1 MKWIANKPTLKKYIV
16 QSAVGAG
23 VFAVVLVLDLVSKF
37 LTDGV
42 RDLTVIPGFISFHST
57 YNTGGAWSLFSDN
70 SVAMI
75 IIMVFTFVFIA
86 ADLLVTYW
94 PDGRK
99 NAFFIV
105 TLAFLG
111 SGALGNL
118 IDRLWLGYVR
128 DFLRFD
134 FITFPIFNV
143 ADVALVTGV
152 IMLIVNIVIWFVRSE
167 MKARAEKA
175 AKGAACEAPDGP
187 ADGGSADGGSAGDA
201 HTDGGPADSG
211 PADDGSADD
220 AHTDG
225 GPADGGD
232 GK

>member
-152 IMLIVNIVIWFVRSE
+152 IMLIVNIVIWFVKSE

-187 ADGGSADGGSAGDA
+187 ADGDSADDA
-201 HTDGGPADSG
+201 HTDGD

-225 GPADGGD
+225 GPADGSPADSGPADGGD

>member
-99 NAFFIV
+99 NMFFIV

-175 AKGAACEAPDGP
+175 AKNAAHEASGDPADSSPPDGSPADGSSADGDSAGSGP
-187 ADGGSADGGSAGDA
+187 ADGDP
-201 HTDGGPADSG
+201 T
-211 PADDGSADD
+211 
-220 AHTDG
+220 
-225 GPADGGD
+225 DGGD

>member
-16 QSAVGAG
+16 QSAAGAG

-42 RDLTVIPGFISFHST
+42 RDLTVIPGFISFHSA

-175 AKGAACEAPDGP
+175 AKGAACEAPGGT
-187 ADGGSADGGSAGDA
+187 ADDA
-201 HTDGGPADSG
+201 HTDGGPADGGPADGG

>member
-175 AKGAACEAPDGP
+175 AKGAACEAPDG
-187 ADGGSADGGSAGDA
+187 SAPD
-201 HTDGGPADSG
+201 GPADDGS
-211 PADDGSADD
+211 ADDGSADD

-225 GPADGGD
+225 GPADGSPADSGPADGGD